1 MPTTIQRYSSPPYP
15 NQIMSYPK
23 NRTHLD
29 RHGFT
34 LIELLVVVS
43 ILIIVGAMII
53 PTVRTLN
60 EDRKIRDTARVV
72 GSVFAAARERAAL
85 DGWAGVEIVSIANAN
100 GIYNLPNMGLVLY
113 QLRSIPPYTG
123 DTVGAS
129 CAYNPGLNQIEG
141 FLNANVFLADT
152 QIGDLIELNGSGVK
166 LLISGIAGD
175 ATPTDPSDDFLVVA
189 NPLPNPPIP
198 AGALS
203 FKIYRQPVRIESS
216 AVRLPNNL
224 FLNMALS
231 GYGPAPTDVAAA
243 NNQWLGRQFR
253 DFDDPNTMPPTQGS
267 TKIWFAADGS
277 VSFVQT
283 RGFVTS
289 PTTNYFSGMQKPSGP
304 IHLLMCNGNGD
315 AVDLTNLDSP
325 AFLQDDNNMWI
336 TIDHR
341 NGGVTMGKMAQFNP
355 ILSASNTLRTQ
366 IQDSRTLARNRRSAT
381 P

>member
-1 MPTTIQRYSSPPYP
+1 
-15 NQIMSYPK
+15 
-23 NRTHLD
+23 
-29 RHGFT
+29 
-34 LIELLVVVS
+34 
-43 ILIIVGAMII
+43 
-53 PTVRTLN
+53 
-60 EDRKIRDTARVV
+60 
-72 GSVFAAARERAAL
+72 
-85 DGWAGVEIVSIANAN
+85 
-100 GIYNLPNMGLVLY
+100 
-113 QLRSIPPYTG
+113 
-123 DTVGAS
+123 
-129 CAYNPGLNQIEG
+129 
-141 FLNANVFLADT
+141 
-152 QIGDLIELNGSGVK
+152 
-166 LLISGIAGD
+166 
-175 ATPTDPSDDFLVVA
+175 
-189 NPLPNPPIP
+189 
-198 AGALS
+198 
-203 FKIYRQPVRIESS
+203 VRIESS

-231 GYGPAPTDVAAA
+231 GYGPAPTDVAAT

-253 DFDDPNTMPPTQGS
+253 DFDDPNSMPPTQGS

-315 AVDLTNLDSP
+315 NVDLTNLDSA